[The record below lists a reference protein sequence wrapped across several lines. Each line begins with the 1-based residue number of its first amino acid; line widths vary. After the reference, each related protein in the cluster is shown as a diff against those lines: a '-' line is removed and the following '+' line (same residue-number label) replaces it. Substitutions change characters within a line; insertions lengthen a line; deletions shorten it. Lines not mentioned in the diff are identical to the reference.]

1 MEIKYSYN
9 PQVKKI
15 VLSSTAK
22 FGNETLPVQK
32 YLTINPFKKTV
43 INETLWC
50 LDDKFHDNFKD
61 HDELMDFRKS
71 IDIEME
77 AQASLDQ
84 YTLLDEV
91 QALINQHFKP
101 MGDEDFEKLDLSD
114 NAKKVLKSILES
126 TKMINVLI
134 ISKYGSDNLYHVNY
148 LWLMDGQTHIGFSS
162 TIDQNG
168 NYDEFYPTRSSSL
181 DISPERIEEH
191 PEDYYEWLG
200 DGKSAE
206 EIQDIKDAC
215 KWMLM
220 NMPELFMIRSE
231 KRIFF

>member
-50 LDDKFHDNFKD
+50 LDDKFHDSFKD
-61 HDELMDFRKS
+61 HAELMDFRKS

-101 MGDEDFEKLDLSD
+101 MGDEDFE
-114 NAKKVLKSILES
+114 
-126 TKMINVLI
+126 
-134 ISKYGSDNLYHVNY
+134 
-148 LWLMDGQTHIGFSS
+148 
-162 TIDQNG
+162 
-168 NYDEFYPTRSSSL
+168 
-181 DISPERIEEH
+181 
-191 PEDYYEWLG
+191 
-200 DGKSAE
+200 
-206 EIQDIKDAC
+206 
-215 KWMLM
+215 
-220 NMPELFMIRSE
+220 
-231 KRIFF
+231 